1 MYFRYLLFFIHKFF
15 PSAIYIFE
23 REISISVTAILE
35 SLLAEVWHK
44 ETKADLIVFVW
55 VIILSIGTILV
66 SYIWSGLA
74 RIWLGLKEP
83 TLEESKILLVYKV
96 LSENPMDKLFF
107 ESLLHSHPLMLS
119 LDSRKIYVGAVT
131 SLGELNESNGMD
143 QDISIAPLMSGY
155 RDKDTLKVNF
165 VTYYKAVGTDLEIV
179 IRQDQIH
186 TATRFDFDAY
196 NKLNPS
202 DQLDLK

>member
-1 MYFRYLLFFIHKFF
+1 MNKTKLAQALN
-15 PSAIYIFE
+15 
-23 REISISVTAILE
+23 ISRQMLYHQ
-35 SLLAEVWHK
+35 LRQ
-44 ETKADLIVFVW
+44 
-55 VIILSIGTILV
+55 GM
-66 SYIWSGLA
+66 
-74 RIWLGLKEP
+74 P
-83 TLEESKILLVYKV
+83 
-96 LSENPMDKLFF
+96 
-107 ESLLHSHPLMLS
+107 LS
-119 LDSRKIYVGAVT
+119 LGAVT